1 MSRSRRSS
9 VDLGAGVVP
18 LSRRSSVDYSADV
31 GQFSRRPSID
41 YSADV
46 GQFSRRPSIDY
57 SADVGQFSRRQSIDF
72 GAGVGALGLPIR
84 SPNSDSGFSTS
95 VGTNS
100 RRPSVDASAGVGNA
114 VSFCLSNIL
123 SECIHSKRRLAN
135 TSIRTGQTH
144 IRYALYPIYNV
155 SIYIRH
161 KPFIHDYV

>member
-9 VDLGAGVVP
+9 VDLSAGVVP

-84 SPNSDSGFSTS
+84 SPTSDSGFSTS

-100 RRPSVDASAGVGNA
+100 RRPSVDVSAGVGNA
-114 VSFCLSNIL
+114 VSFCLWNIL
-123 SECIHSKRRLAN
+123 SLCISDGGQTLVLEHKICIVSLDFSLTVKASPRECE
-135 TSIRTGQTH
+135 IRTSQ
-144 IRYALYPIYNV
+144 P
-155 SIYIRH
+155 
-161 KPFIHDYV
+161 